1 MHAHT
6 HIALLCN
13 PLAGTGRASLMASK
27 LTDHLQQKQISFQLF
42 IEEWPADL
50 HSFSEAWIIGGD
62 GTVNYFVNKYPNIP
76 VPLVI
81 FNGGTGNDVHW
92 LLYGNVSLEQQLL
105 LIENAVPRPVDLA
118 TCNDRYFLNGIGI
131 GFEGA
136 VAKDLAGKRKRPG
149 KASFLIAIL
158 KRIFFYTSRQYHTVS
173 EELTTDSTYMIID
186 VANGQRAG
194 GGFHIAPLSAIDDG
208 WLDVVLVNKL
218 HPLLRLRYLPVIE
231 KGKHL
236 GFNFIKHYKTRSIL
250 ITSEEVML
258 AHLDGE
264 VYSGK
269 RFEIGILPGQLLVK
283 Y

>member
-1 MHAHT
+1 
-6 HIALLCN
+6 
-13 PLAGTGRASLMASK
+13 
-27 LTDHLQQKQISFQLF
+27 
-42 IEEWPADL
+42 
-50 HSFSEAWIIGGD
+50 
-62 GTVNYFVNKYPNIP
+62 
-76 VPLVI
+76 
-81 FNGGTGNDVHW
+81 
-92 LLYGNVSLEQQLL
+92 
-105 LIENAVPRPVDLA
+105 
-118 TCNDRYFLNGIGI
+118 
-131 GFEGA
+131 
-136 VAKDLAGKRKRPG
+136 
-149 KASFLIAIL
+149 
-158 KRIFFYTSRQYHTVS
+158 
-173 EELTTDSTYMIID
+173 MIID

-269 RFEIGILPGQLLVK
+269 KFEIGILPGQLLVK